1 MIVRVLTLHKIDI
14 KRCCGQTYDG
24 AAVMS
29 GIRNGVHK
37 KILESAPHAY
47 YTHSFSHRLNL
58 AMVDASRASPKV
70 GDCLDVLLSIY
81 NYFSSS
87 MINAEFMD
95 QQSKLA
101 AAESSNKVF
110 KLKRHADTRWISRH
124 ESCEA
129 VMRTLPA
136 IMNTLEYF
144 AEAFDSD
151 RHVKA
156 TSILGMIDTLFVA
169 HLVLITRVLKEAKL
183 LTKHLQSE
191 QIDYGVAIDL
201 VNALKSTPTDL
212 TKPVEFDKLWA
223 DIVSLCDRAEV
234 PHASGAQA

>member
-1 MIVRVLTLHKIDI
+1 
-14 KRCCGQTYDG
+14 
-24 AAVMS
+24 
-29 GIRNGVHK
+29 
-37 KILESAPHAY
+37 
-47 YTHSFSHRLNL
+47 
-58 AMVDASRASPKV
+58 
-70 GDCLDVLLSIY
+70 
-81 NYFSSS
+81 
-87 MINAEFMD
+87 MD
-95 QQSKLA
+95 QQSKFA

-144 AEAFDSD
+144 AEEFDSN
-151 RHVKA
+151 RRVKA
-156 TSILGMIDTLFVA
+156 TSILGMTDTLFVA

-201 VNALKSTPTDL
+201 ENALKSTLTDL
-212 TKPVEFDKLWA
+212 TKPVEFDKLWT
-223 DIVSLCDRAEV
+223 DILPLCDRAEV
-234 PHASGAQA
+234 TQPVERKRRQERTDSRDNTKYARRMTTSNML

>member
-1 MIVRVLTLHKIDI
+1 
-14 KRCCGQTYDG
+14 
-24 AAVMS
+24 
-29 GIRNGVHK
+29 
-37 KILESAPHAY
+37 
-47 YTHSFSHRLNL
+47 
-58 AMVDASRASPKV
+58 
-70 GDCLDVLLSIY
+70 
-81 NYFSSS
+81 
-87 MINAEFMD
+87 MD
-95 QQSKLA
+95 QQNKLA
-101 AAESSNKVF
+101 NAESSNKVF

-151 RHVKA
+151 RRVKA

-169 HLVLITRVLKEAKL
+169 HLVFITRLLKEAKL

-201 VNALKSTPTDL
+201 VNALKSTLTDL
-212 TKPVEFDKLWA
+212 TKPVEFDKLWT

-234 PHASGAQA
+234 PQPVERKRRKVRTDSRDNTKYGTKDEYLKHVLIPMVEAVNGELARRFNGEANVLYCGVSDFTPENPLFLDIESESSKSSTVSTRRTLPTR

>member
-37 KILESAPHAY
+37 KIFESAPHAF

-58 AMVDASRASPKV
+58 AMFDASRASPKV

-87 MINAEFMD
+87 VINAEFMD
-95 QQSKLA
+95 QQ
-101 AAESSNKVF
+101 SNKVF

-156 TSILGMIDTLFVA
+156 TSILGMIDTLFV
-169 HLVLITRVLKEAKL
+169 HT
-183 LTKHLQSE
+183 
-191 QIDYGVAIDL
+191 
-201 VNALKSTPTDL
+201 
-212 TKPVEFDKLWA
+212 
-223 DIVSLCDRAEV
+223 
-234 PHASGAQA
+234 